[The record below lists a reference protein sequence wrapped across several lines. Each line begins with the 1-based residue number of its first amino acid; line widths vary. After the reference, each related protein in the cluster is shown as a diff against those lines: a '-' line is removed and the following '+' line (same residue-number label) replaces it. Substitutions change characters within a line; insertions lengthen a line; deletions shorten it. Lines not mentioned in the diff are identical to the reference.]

1 MRSGVIGTSE
11 EVLPEAFTLMRPPA
25 PRVTATAAPIAAH
38 RERTKEV
45 MNSNLNDR
53 AVTHRHGRRDG
64 EILVLH
70 LHVMN
75 NISFHGRQE
84 ECGVYAYPPTP
95 LFLTKVVRVTNS

>member
-64 EILVLH
+64 ETVVLH

-75 NISFHGRQE
+75 NITFHGRQG
-84 ECGVYAYPPTP
+84 CAVFMRTPRHLLAVGLPTFRRI
-95 LFLTKVVRVTNS
+95 L